1 MTSLNDKIALE
12 SAKQD
17 DAQQAQADTTQD
29 QSKLLQDMSTEMAV
43 VADLENQLAALSKEV
58 EKSAN
63 IQMQGTGEQN
73 YITGMKIE
81 GPEIGLLI
89 DKSAS
94 MMGDNLVD
102 ILGKLALSDSQKV
115 STPKW
120 IRTKRVA
127 QWMLARV
134 PLESRVTVVTFS
146 DTATTL
152 GLRDVNS
159 AKVSGSMNAIVKDL
173 GAVVPNG
180 GTNLQEG
187 LSILFKANPNITD
200 VYIVTDGLPTL
211 GDGLPMSC
219 KSFISSK
226 KSISSDCRKTLFV
239 ETVKRAKKGVHY
251 SVILLPIEGRS
262 FCFTYVLGMDPR
274 NKRHFPITCSG
285 VALMRKIQRAPVEVF
300 NIAFL
305 DIISCAFGA
314 VVMLVL
320 LAKNGTEDTE
330 RGPSNVSVLIDQVL
344 QAQVDVETLK
354 GALSD
359 KLQELKAAQS
369 KTASVTEQKDNL
381 DSSIPRAQQTIN
393 QLKDKAS
400 SLRNEI
406 RQATAMLNTPNPT
419 DTPDDDVGGIPTDAE
434 YVIFAIDNSG
444 SMSSGSG
451 WNRVITVVND
461 ILKNHPK
468 MKGFQIMSAD
478 GSFMFS
484 SRAGQWLDDRQT
496 MRDTAMSQMKSF
508 KGGASQPEAGILK
521 AIKLYKNTKGRVS
534 LYVFGDD
541 YQRPNLDQ
549 IVSQITQANQGA
561 NGQPVIRIH
570 GVGFSRSNGNAQRF
584 SAFMQAV
591 AKRNRGAFIGQY
603 F

>member
-1 MTSLNDKIALE
+1 
-12 SAKQD
+12 
-17 DAQQAQADTTQD
+17 
-29 QSKLLQDMSTEMAV
+29 
-43 VADLENQLAALSKEV
+43 
-58 EKSAN
+58 
-63 IQMQGTGEQN
+63 
-73 YITGMKIE
+73 
-81 GPEIGLLI
+81 
-89 DKSAS
+89 
-94 MMGDNLVD
+94 
-102 ILGKLALSDSQKV
+102 
-115 STPKW
+115 
-120 IRTKRVA
+120 
-127 QWMLARV
+127 
-134 PLESRVTVVTFS
+134 
-146 DTATTL
+146 
-152 GLRDVNS
+152 
-159 AKVSGSMNAIVKDL
+159 VK
-173 GAVVPNG
+173 
-180 GTNLQEG
+180 
-187 LSILFKANPNITD
+187 
-200 VYIVTDGLPTL
+200 
-211 GDGLPMSC
+211 
-219 KSFISSK
+219 
-226 KSISSDCRKTLFV
+226 
-239 ETVKRAKKGVHY
+239 
-251 SVILLPIEGRS
+251 
-262 FCFTYVLGMDPR
+262 
-274 NKRHFPITCSG
+274 
-285 VALMRKIQRAPVEVF
+285 KIQRAPVEVF

-344 QAQVDVETLK
+344 QAQADVETLK

-359 KLQELKAAQS
+359 KLQELEAAQS

-451 WNRVITVVND
+451 WNRVITIVND

-478 GSFMFS
+478 GSFMFAS
-484 SRAGQWLDDRQT
+484 KAGQWLDDRKT

-541 YQRPNLDQ
+541 YQRSNLDQ
-549 IVSQITQANQGA
+549 IVGQITQANQGA

>member
-1 MTSLNDKIALE
+1 
-12 SAKQD
+12 
-17 DAQQAQADTTQD
+17 
-29 QSKLLQDMSTEMAV
+29 
-43 VADLENQLAALSKEV
+43 
-58 EKSAN
+58 
-63 IQMQGTGEQN
+63 
-73 YITGMKIE
+73 
-81 GPEIGLLI
+81 
-89 DKSAS
+89 
-94 MMGDNLVD
+94 
-102 ILGKLALSDSQKV
+102 
-115 STPKW
+115 
-120 IRTKRVA
+120 
-127 QWMLARV
+127 
-134 PLESRVTVVTFS
+134 
-146 DTATTL
+146 
-152 GLRDVNS
+152 
-159 AKVSGSMNAIVKDL
+159 
-173 GAVVPNG
+173 
-180 GTNLQEG
+180 
-187 LSILFKANPNITD
+187 
-200 VYIVTDGLPTL
+200 
-211 GDGLPMSC
+211 
-219 KSFISSK
+219 
-226 KSISSDCRKTLFV
+226 
-239 ETVKRAKKGVHY
+239 
-251 SVILLPIEGRS
+251 
-262 FCFTYVLGMDPR
+262 
-274 NKRHFPITCSG
+274 
-285 VALMRKIQRAPVEVF
+285 MRKIQRAPVEVF

-381 DSSIPRAQQTIN
+381 DSSIPRAQQT
-393 QLKDKAS
+393 
-400 SLRNEI
+400 
-406 RQATAMLNTPNPT
+406 TAMLNTPNPT

-451 WNRVITVVND
+451 WNRVITIVND